1 MGELYGEVNP
11 QTFEWHDG
19 LMATIV
25 RECVRVSF
33 MQCKYV
39 LAISLSDLLR
49 TSHRPTTAYHPMH
62 LVHRTLTFL
71 LTLSSV
77 TAPPPPSIILSF
89 SLCLILPPHPFF
101 LLPLPHSLSLLP
113 SLSLPPPLPLP
124 CRIPLRITSGLF
136 VTVLWMPS
144 GLRT

>member
-62 LVHRTLTFL
+62 LAHRTLTFL

-89 SLCLILPPHPFF
+89 SLCLILPPHPSFSYHCLILFPFF
-101 LLPLPHSLSLLP
+101 PHSI
-113 SLSLPPPLPLP
+113 PPPLLLP
-124 CRIPLRITSGLF
+124 CRTPLRTTSGLF